1 MCQLEMFEKI
11 ITVKI
16 ISFQGHQI
24 CYRDL
29 CEVKEFILSQSKKLK
44 LWLYVDGINKDPV
57 KVDTDI
63 LSFAKEIILTKPLVG
78 G

>member
-16 ISFQGHQI
+16 ISNHGHQI

-29 CEVKEFILSQSKKLK
+29 CEVKEFILSQSKKFK
-44 LWLYVDGINKDPV
+44 LWLYLDGVNKDPA
-57 KVDTDI
+57 KIDTGI
-63 LSFAKEIILTKPLVG
+63 LSCAKQIILTKPLVG

>member
-16 ISFQGHQI
+16 ISFQGHQNF
-24 CYRDL
+24 YLDL
-29 CEVKEFILSQSKKLK
+29 CEVREFILNQSKKFN
-44 LWLYVDGINKDPV
+44 LWLYVDGIQIN
-57 KVDTDI
+57 TSNLASET
-63 LSFAKEIILTKPLVG
+63 LSSARDIILTSALVG

>member
-1 MCQLEMFEKI
+1 MFEKI

-24 CYRDL
+24 FYLDL
-29 CEVKEFILSQSKKLK
+29 CEVREFILNQSKKFK
-44 LWLYVDGINKDPV
+44 LWLYVDGIQINPSNIASE
-57 KVDTDI
+57 I
-63 LSFAKEIILTKPLVG
+63 LLSARDIILTSALVG

>member
-24 CYRDL
+24 FYLDL
-29 CEVKEFILSQSKKLK
+29 CEVREFILNQSKKFK
-44 LWLYVDGINKDPV
+44 LWLYVDGIQINPSNIASE
-57 KVDTDI
+57 I
-63 LSFAKEIILTKPLVG
+63 LLSARDIILTSALVG